1 MTFVDIDLRRVDEK
15 TQKDLLQDLQAVC
28 EATER
33 RAFGLVYSC
42 KTDKLG
48 KITKILN
55 QYEKQ
60 GLEISHDMIDGKDDP
75 DKHIFVLRP
84 WLGFRRILSTGQI
97 QIMRNGRILT
107 YASKRDLLA
116 DTPLREKE
124 TFAHWEATK
133 A

>member
-1 MTFVDIDLRRVDEK
+1 MYAEIDLRRVGSIVEGALLD
-15 TQKDLLQDLQAVC
+15 DLRAVC
-28 EATER
+28 DVEER
-33 RAFGLVYSC
+33 RTFGLVYSC

-55 QYEKQ
+55 QYEKR
-60 GLEISHDMIDGKDDP
+60 GLEISHDEIDRVGVVE
-75 DKHIFVLRP
+75 KHIFVLRP

>member
-1 MTFVDIDLRRVDEK
+1 MLADIDLRRVDEK
-15 TQKDLLQDLQAVC
+15 TQQDLLKDLQAVC

-33 RAFGLVYSC
+33 RTFGLIFEC

-60 GLEISHDMIDGKDDP
+60 GLEISHGEIDRVGVVE
-75 DKHIFVLRP
+75 KHIYVLRP

-124 TFAHWEATK
+124 TFEHWEAQK

>member
-1 MTFVDIDLRRVDEK
+1 MLSDIDLRRVDEK
-15 TQKDLLQDLQAVC
+15 TQQGLLQDLQVVC
-28 EATER
+28 EAIER
-33 RAFGLVYSC
+33 RTFGLVFEC

-55 QYEKQ
+55 QYEKR
-60 GLEISHDMIDGKDDP
+60 GLEISHDEIDRVGVVE
-75 DKHIFVLRP
+75 KHIFVLRP